1 MVRGVLF
8 DMDGLLLDTER
19 LGMEVYTAACM
30 AQGYTCTTQI
40 YHRLMGLNAE
50 RGRAVAMEAFGP
62 DFPQEAVA
70 AEFRRRMREVAVR
83 GELPVKKGVEE
94 CMAGLKQRGIRRALA
109 TSTARDIVE
118 LYVAHTPELQNVFDA
133 SVCGAEGGMSKPAPD
148 IYLEAMRRLDLSA
161 DECLGVE
168 DSLNGL
174 KSLAAAHCPSV
185 MIPDMMPYGEEFR
198 GLVTYRLTDL
208 TQLCGLVDRL
218 NSGARAR

>member
-40 YHRLMGLNAE
+40 YYRLMGLNAE